1 MPMTIVV
8 TRDVAARFRGFL
20 ASVMVEIAPGVY
32 THPRLSASVR
42 ERVWRVLSE
51 WFGERPGSCIVMTW
65 ADKASAGGQGVRT
78 LGSPPINLIDIDGF
92 LLAQRELS

>member
-1 MPMTIVV
+1 MPMTVVV

-32 THPRLSASVR
+32 THPRLSAGVR
-42 ERVWRVLSE
+42 ERVWAVLSE
-51 WFGERPGSCIVMTW
+51 WFSERPGSCIVMTW
-65 ADKASAGGQGVRT
+65 ADKAAAGGQGVRT

-92 LLAQRELS
+92 LLAQRELP